1 MRINANVQ
9 RATNFGQALMCNL
22 SMPAAPAPPLPWL
35 ESDSPFPPVH
45 NAWGADSA
53 APGLLAVG
61 ADLSVERLVNAY
73 SQGIFPWY
81 SENQPIL
88 WWSPSPRMVLQTAHF
103 KLQRSLRKSWQ
114 HHLQHSALELSFD
127 RAFDQVI
134 THCAQ
139 APRRQQAGTWIVP
152 DMVRAYLRLHRAG
165 FAHSVEVWLQGQLVA
180 GLYFV
185 CLGKAVF
192 GESMFTQ
199 VNDGSKLALAALV
212 QVCQRHGIG
221 MIDCQQNTAHLA
233 SLGAAEISREDFIH
247 HIVQHQ
253 SKPSPDWAH
262 ETVACPSLPALSSPT

>member
-1 MRINANVQ
+1 MQ
-9 RATNFGQALMCNL
+9 LATNCQQGLMCNL
-22 SMPAAPAPPLPWL
+22 GMPAAPAPPLHWL

-45 NAWGADSA
+45 SAWGAETA
-53 APGLLAVG
+53 APGLLAAG
-61 ADLSVERLVNAY
+61 GDLSVERLVSAY

-114 HHLQHSALELSFD
+114 HHLQHSELELSFD
-127 RAFDQVI
+127 RSFDQVI

-139 APRRQQAGTWIVP
+139 AHRRQHAGTWIVP
-152 DMVRAYLRLHRAG
+152 DMVRAYQRLHRAG
-165 FAHSVEVWLQGQLVA
+165 FAHSVEVRLQGQLVA

-199 VNDGSKLALAALV
+199 VSDGSKLALAALV

-233 SLGAAEISREDFIH
+233 SLGAAEIPREVFIH
-247 HIVQHQ
+247 HIVQQQ

-262 ETVACPSLPALSSPT
+262 ETVESPNLPALSSPT

>member
-1 MRINANVQ
+1 MQ
-9 RATNFGQALMCNL
+9 RATTCGQALMCNL
-22 SMPAAPAPPLPWL
+22 QMSAASAPPLNWL
-35 ESDSPFPPVH
+35 APDSAFPPVH
-45 NAWGADSA
+45 SAWGQDTA
-53 APGLLAVG
+53 APGLLAAG
-61 ADLSVERLVNAY
+61 ADLSVERLVKAY

-88 WWSPSPRMVLQTAHF
+88 WWSPSTRMVLQTSQF

-139 APRRQQAGTWIVP
+139 APRRQEAGTWIVP
-152 DMVRAYLRLHRAG
+152 DMVLAYQQLHRAG
-165 FAHSVEVWLQGQLVA
+165 YAHSAEVWLQGQLVA

-185 CLGKAVF
+185 CLGQAVF

-199 VNDGSKLALAALV
+199 VRDGSKLALAALV

-233 SLGAAEISREDFIH
+233 SLGAAEIPREDFIH

-262 ETVACPSLPALSSPT
+262 ETVESPNSHALSSSI

>member
-1 MRINANVQ
+1 VQ
-9 RATNFGQALMCNL
+9 RVTTCGQALMCNL
-22 SMPAAPAPPLPWL
+22 EMSAASAPPLNWL
-35 ESDSPFPPVH
+35 APDSAFPPVH
-45 NAWGADSA
+45 SAWGQETG
-53 APGLLAVG
+53 APGLLAAG
-61 ADLSVERLVNAY
+61 ADLSVERLVKAY

-88 WWSPSPRMVLQTAHF
+88 WWSPSPRMVLQTIQF

-152 DMVRAYLRLHRAG
+152 DMVLAYQQLHRAG
-165 FAHSVEVWLQGQLVA
+165 YAHSAEVWLRGQLVA

-185 CLGKAVF
+185 CLGQAVF

-199 VNDGSKLALAALV
+199 VRDGSKLALAALV

-233 SLGAAEISREDFIH
+233 SLGAAEIPREDFIH

-262 ETVACPSLPALSSPT
+262 ETVESPNSHALSSSI